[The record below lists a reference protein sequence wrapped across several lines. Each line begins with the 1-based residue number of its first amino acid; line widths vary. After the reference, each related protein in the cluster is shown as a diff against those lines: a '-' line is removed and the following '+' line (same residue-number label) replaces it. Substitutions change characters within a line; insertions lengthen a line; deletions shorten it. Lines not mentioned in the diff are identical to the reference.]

1 MQQKSLVLILARDL
15 AEKLASAMFVVDH
28 EGTLVYFNEPAE
40 RILGKAFSDVGPLPL
55 DEWPRAFSAQL
66 ANQGLTL
73 ETLPLFVALRDREP
87 THRELTITGVDGS
100 PRTIAATA
108 FPLFARTD
116 EFVGAASIFWEVPS
130 AGESGSAMEV

>member
-55 DEWPRAFSAQL
+55 AEWPRAVTSQL
-66 ANQGLTL
+66 ASEGLTL
-73 ETLPLFVALRDREP
+73 ENLPLFVALRDREP
-87 THRELTITGVDGS
+87 SHREFNITTVDGS
-100 PRTIAATA
+100 PLSIAATA

-116 EFVGAASIFWEVPS
+116 EFVGAASIFWEVPG
-130 AGESGSAMEV
+130 ADESGSAKGS

>member
-1 MQQKSLVLILARDL
+1 MPQKSLVLILARDL

-40 RILGKAFSDVGPLPL
+40 RILGKTFSDVGPVPL

-73 ETLPLFVALRDREP
+73 ENLPLFVALRDREP
-87 THRELTITGVDGS
+87 THREFTITGVDGRPLS
-100 PRTIAATA
+100 IAATA

-116 EFVGAASIFWEVPS
+116 EFVGAASIFWEVPAS
-130 AGESGSAMEV
+130 ESGSAKEG

>member
-15 AEKLASAMFVVDH
+15 AEKLASAMLVVDH

-40 RILGKAFSDVGPLPL
+40 RILGKTFSDVGPLPL
-55 DEWPRAFSAQL
+55 DKWPRAFSSQFAGE
-66 ANQGLTL
+66 GLTL
-73 ETLPLFVALRDREP
+73 ESLPLFIALRDREP
-87 THRELTITGVDGS
+87 SHREFNITTADGS
-100 PRTIAATA
+100 YLSIAATA

-130 AGESGSAMEV
+130 ADESGSAKEP